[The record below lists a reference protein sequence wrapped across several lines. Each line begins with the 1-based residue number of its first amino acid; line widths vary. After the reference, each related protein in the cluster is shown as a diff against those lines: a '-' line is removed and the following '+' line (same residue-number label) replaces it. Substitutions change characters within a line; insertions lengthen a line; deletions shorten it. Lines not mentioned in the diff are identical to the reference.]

1 MLFLIFSL
9 IFSVTTSNDIVDNL
23 KESIFSS
30 SKTSVRVTR
39 THINPAGEEIF
50 KEYIYKQDDKIRI
63 DEKFG
68 LSTITTFI
76 YDGKTG
82 YSEGRQLLKTGSL
95 EKVFYGC
102 ACGYLLAIDEISS
115 SYLGSRAV
123 TLATGRQGNRLYLDY
138 RTQLPIRYELRN
150 KIVEFK
156 NYEEIDGLGK
166 IPFLIVKSGKK
177 GGVAEIIRITEVN
190 EKVSIPVNFFSVPKH
205 LKIEISN

>member
-9 IFSVTTSNDIVDNL
+9 IFNISTSENIVDNL
-23 KESIFSS
+23 KESLFSS
-30 SKTSVRVTR
+30 SNTSIKVTR
-39 THINPAGEEIF
+39 THTNRQGEEIF
-50 KEYIYKQDDKIRI
+50 KEYIYKEGDKIRI
-63 DEKFG
+63 DEDFG
-68 LSTITTFI
+68 KSTITTFV

-82 YSEGRQLLKTGSL
+82 YIEGKPISKTGSI
-95 EKVFYGC
+95 EIVRYGY

-115 SYLGSRAV
+115 SHLGTRAV

-138 RTQLPIRYELRN
+138 KTQLPIRYELRN

-156 NYEEIDGLGK
+156 DYEEINGLGK

-177 GGVAEIIRITEVN
+177 GGVAEIIRITDVN